1 MKSNSFNTND
11 AAFKNVY
18 QIEPNDIKINNP
30 AWDTSLNKLLKVVC
44 SKIGVRS
51 SDISSKLDML
61 MYLEKGSSIDWCS
74 NVEEDNKVIGSLLIQ
89 LPSVF
94 TGGRISIF
102 SGSSEE
108 DEEDDTFTN
117 QFDLSSEEAEYSC
130 HFVFHYSDCQYKME
144 KLKSGTRMLLRYV
157 LSYHKEGTKPTAEAI
172 HDGMI
177 PVSSA
182 LSNLPRMDRLFLVPL
197 GKEYSTTSLA
207 KYGFNCLSSIH
218 RAKAEAIKA
227 SGENWKVFT
236 VNVQKLFSSTTDY
249 GGGRGIYTSS
259 KNGVIG
265 IYDEKGNNV
274 KDSSEWLHDLLNF
287 FPVKDPAASEEE
299 APAADNN
306 DESAYRYIC
315 DDYSN
320 PRVDHVEEVDGDNV
334 DDGMLLSNSK
344 IIEDNFGERKSRKT
358 KVCIIHFAHRHYPS
372 INVILLLTINCL
384 LPVPSLQRLYKL

>member
-1 MKSNSFNTND
+1 MHQKLLKCNSFNTND
-11 AAFKNVY
+11 ASFKNVY

-61 MYLEKGSSIDWCS
+61 MYFEKDSSIDWCS
-74 NVEEDNKVIGSLLIQ
+74 NVEEDKKVIGSLLIQ

-94 TGGRISIF
+94 TGGKISIF

-108 DEEDDTFTN
+108 DEEDETFTN

-144 KLKSGTRMLLRYV
+144 KLKTGTRMLLRYA
-157 LSYHKEGTKPTAEAI
+157 LSYHKQGTKPTAKVL

-177 PVSSA
+177 PVISA

-207 KYGFNCLSSIH
+207 KHGFNCLASSH
-218 RAKAEAIKA
+218 RAKVEAT
-227 SGENWKVFT
+227 EMWKVFT
-236 VNVQKLFSSTTDY
+236 VNVQKLLSSSEY
-249 GGGRGIYTSS
+249 GGSVLTSS
-259 KNGVIG
+259 ENKVIS
-265 IYDEKGNNV
+265 IYDEEGNSV
-274 KDSSEWLHDLLNF
+274 KTSTKWLYDLLNF
-287 FPVKDPAASEEE
+287 YPVKDPTAAVEED
-299 APAADNN
+299 PANN
-306 DESAYRYIC
+306 DDDSYGMYH

-320 PRVDHVEEVDGDNV
+320 PRTDHVEKIDEDDNFGD
-334 DDGMLLSNSK
+334 DDGMVLSNTK
-344 IIEDNFGERKSRKT
+344 IIEDNWGKRKSKKT
-358 KVCIIHFAHRHYPS
+358 EVNMFSFVYHYRVFHPS
-372 INVILLLTINCL
+372 HCKILSSSDNSSRTLL
-384 LPVPSLQRLYKL
+384 VW

>member
-1 MKSNSFNTND
+1 MKCNSFNTND
-11 AAFKNVY
+11 ASFKNVY

-30 AWDTSLNKLLKVVC
+30 AWDASLNKLLKVVC

-51 SDISSKLDML
+51 SDIASKLDML

-74 NVEEDNKVIGSLLIQ
+74 NVEEDKKVIGSLLIQ

-94 TGGRISIF
+94 TGGKISIF

-108 DEEDDTFTN
+108 DEEDETFTN

-144 KLKSGTRMLLRYV
+144 KLKSGTRMLLRYA
-157 LSYHKEGTKPTAEAI
+157 LSYHKQGTKPTAKVL

-197 GKEYSTTSLA
+197 AKEYSTTSLA
-207 KYGFNCLSSIH
+207 KHGFNCLASSH
-218 RAKAEAIKA
+218 RAKAEAIRV
-227 SGENWKVFT
+227 SGENWKVLM
-236 VNVQKLFSSTTDY
+236 VNVQKLLTSSSEY
-249 GGGRGIYTSS
+249 GGGGVFTSS
-259 KNGVIG
+259 ENKVMS

-274 KDSSEWLHDLLNF
+274 KTSTKWLHSLLNF
-287 FPVKDPAASEEE
+287 FPAAAVEKVPANN
-299 APAADNN
+299 NN
-306 DESAYRYIC
+306 DESSYDDMYH

-320 PRVDHVEEVDGDNV
+320 PRTDHVEKVDEDNAA
-334 DDGMLLSNSK
+334 DDGMLLSS
-344 IIEDNFGERKSRKT
+344 T
-358 KVCIIHFAHRHYPS
+358 
-372 INVILLLTINCL
+372 
-384 LPVPSLQRLYKL
+384 